1 MAEYRPGMSNT
12 QYWINRS
19 IEIEKAMWKRGD
31 KAEKE
36 LEKVLKK
43 AFFEIT
49 RDIDAFLHRY
59 ATENN
64 LTLQQAEQL
73 LSPIELSDYRSR
85 MSELLKMVRETNN
98 PFAMVEIQKLAA
110 QSKMNRLQA
119 LLNEIDMQL
128 NTLSINQQMIME
140 EFLTDVATES
150 YYQTVYNA
158 QRFANSMGS
167 AFAKINKESVMK
179 VITYPWSGAMYSDR
193 IWSNKR
199 KLITA
204 LKETLTLGLVKG
216 TSTQE
221 MTRQLRDKLNTSYSN
236 ANRLVR
242 TEASYVMNEG
252 HAKGYEAV
260 GVEKYQFLSTL
271 DTRTSEVCGKLDGK
285 VFDLADRQVG
295 VNFAPLHPHCRS
307 TTIPYFP
314 QNENATRIARNKE
327 GKNIHVSATMTY
339 TQWKERYAS

>member
-1 MAEYRPGMSNT
+1 MTEYSPGMSNT

-36 LEKVLKK
+36 LDKILKK

-49 RDIDAFLHRY
+49 RDTDAFLHRY
-59 ATENN
+59 ATDNN

-85 MSELLKMVRETNN
+85 MNELLKMGKETNN

-110 QSKMNRLQA
+110 QSKINRLQA

-128 NTLSINQQMIME
+128 NMLSINQQMVME
-140 EFLTDVATES
+140 EFLTDVTTES
-150 YYQTVYNA
+150 YYKTVYNA

-167 AFAKINKESVMK
+167 AFAKINKEAVMK
-179 VITYPWSGAMYSDR
+179 VITYPWSGSMFSER

-204 LKETLTLGLVKG
+204 IKETLTLGLVRG

-221 MTRQLRDKLNTSYSN
+221 MTRQLRDKLNVSYFN
-236 ANRLVR
+236 ANRIIR
-242 TEASYVMNEG
+242 TEANYVMNEG

-260 GVEKYQFLSTL
+260 GVEQYQFLATL
-271 DTRTSEVCGKLDGK
+271 DKRTSEVCGKLDGK

-295 VNFAPLHPHCRS
+295 VNYPPTHPHCRS
-307 TTIPYFP
+307 TVIPHFP
-314 QNENATRIARNKE
+314 QDENATRTARNKE
-327 GKNIHVSATMTY
+327 GKNIHVPATMTY
-339 TQWKERYAS
+339 TEWKERYAS

>member
-1 MAEYRPGMSNT
+1 MAEYSPGMSST

-36 LEKVLKK
+36 LEKILKK
-43 AFFEIT
+43 SFFEIT

-64 LTLQQAEQL
+64 LTLQQAEQQ
-73 LSPIELSDYRSR
+73 LSPIELSDYKSR
-85 MSELLKMVRETNN
+85 MAALLKMVEESNN

-110 QSKMNRLQA
+110 QSKINRLQA
-119 LLNEIDMQL
+119 LINEIDMQL
-128 NTLSINQQMIME
+128 NMLSINQQMVME
-140 EFLTDVATES
+140 EFLTDVTTES

-158 QRFANSMGS
+158 QKFANSMGS
-167 AFAKINKESVMK
+167 AFAKINKEAIMK
-179 VITYPWSGAMYSDR
+179 IITYPWSGSMFSER

-204 LKETLTLGLVKG
+204 LKETLTLGLVRG
-216 TSTQE
+216 TSTQK
-221 MTRQLRDKLNTSYSN
+221 MTRQLRDKLNVSYSN
-236 ANRLVR
+236 ANRIIR
-242 TEASYVMNEG
+242 TEANYVMNEG

-260 GVEKYQFLSTL
+260 GVEQYQFLATL
-271 DTRTSEVCGKLDGK
+271 DKRTSEVCSKIDGK
-285 VFDLADRQVG
+285 VFNLAKRQVG

-314 QNENATRIARNKE
+314 QDENDTRIARNKE
-327 GKNIHVSATMTY
+327 GQNIHVSSKMNY
-339 TQWKERYAS
+339 EDWKKRYAS